1 MRRSTLVTNN
11 CWARSNLCFGAGYLA
26 APHCLH
32 GHSVHCL
39 QCFTYSTS
47 IVNAIFAHR
56 RLGTSYAAGS
66 ISWNID
72 CECDILFAV
81 IAALCRLH
89 KTADEQ
95 QRQWLEKP
103 GWLLALD
110 SAWPLLSAQFIVIYY
125 PLWQRL
131 SAMKPTVRQTRL
143 TDLRVRC

>member
-1 MRRSTLVTNN
+1 MSRSTLVTNS
-11 CWARSNLCFGAGYLA
+11 CWARSNFCFGAGYLA

-95 QRQWLEKP
+95 QRQWVESRA
-103 GWLLALD
+103 GCWLSTLHGHY
-110 SAWPLLSAQFIVIYY
+110 SAQFIVIYY
-125 PLWQRL
+125 TLWQRL